1 MNGHFKI
8 YIHSNKGYFLRIKN
22 TSEERQR
29 MRGNENQQMSYF
41 SYISPEE
48 RVPQD
53 HPLRPI
59 REMVDKTLKDLSPV
73 FDKLYS
79 HTGRPSIPPVWP
91 SRPALPA

>member
-1 MNGHFKI
+1 
-8 YIHSNKGYFLRIKN
+8 
-22 TSEERQR
+22 
-29 MRGNENQQMSYF
+29 MRGNENKQMSYF

-59 REMVDKTLKDLSPV
+59 REMVDRTLKELSPV

-79 HTGRPSIPPVWP
+79 HTGRA
-91 SRPALPA
+91 R